1 MSVTRI
7 ICFQMQWL
15 QVRSTR
21 SVSTQTDEL
30 TVSALPDKFVPDVA
44 KCLKDK
50 LLDSTRIARI
60 ADSSNSTTERRSL
73 ANTPSAPAE
82 HASVRCPK
90 PGESHPYLWDSKG
103 NWPIGEPPLEVN
115 EKNTQVLKLIA
126 GGNSHNVECIEHNHR
141 PYFLASHVCRMLG
154 ADLRP
159 DGLPKSPQIRH
170 KLLEPH
176 DLGAI
181 RVIRKKGGRNT
192 RRLFFSTQGLLLYVI
207 KTKVRSLVS
216 RDLTRWVLHV
226 MSIVSQTGYYRQQ
239 SGDGL
244 PTIINAIRSC
254 TTDM

>member
-1 MSVTRI
+1 
-7 ICFQMQWL
+7 MQWL

-30 TVSALPDKFVPDVA
+30 TVSALSDKFVPDVA

-60 ADSSNSTTERRSL
+60 ADSSNSTTERRPL
-73 ANTPSAPAE
+73 ANTPSAPTE

-90 PGESHPYLWDSKG
+90 PGEPHPYLWDSKG
-103 NWPIGEPPLEVN
+103 NWPHGALPLEVN
-115 EKNTQVLKLIA
+115 SKNCQVLKLIA
-126 GGNSHNVECIEHNHR
+126 GGNTHDVECIEHNR
-141 PYFLASHVCRMLG
+141 LLYFLASHVCRMLG

-226 MSIVSQTGYYRQQ
+226 TSIVSQTGYYRQQ

>member
-60 ADSSNSTTERRSL
+60 ADSSNSMTERRSL
-73 ANTPSAPAE
+73 ASTPSAPAE

-115 EKNTQVLKLIA
+115 EKNTQVLKLIT

-159 DGLPKSPQIRH
+159 DGLPKSPQIRK
-170 KLLEPH
+170 KLLEPY

-181 RVIRKKGGRNT
+181 RVIR
-192 RRLFFSTQGLLLYVI
+192 
-207 KTKVRSLVS
+207 
-216 RDLTRWVLHV
+216 
-226 MSIVSQTGYYRQQ
+226 
-239 SGDGL
+239 
-244 PTIINAIRSC
+244 
-254 TTDM
+254 